1 MNAQDSSSD
10 EISLAESPKTTSSCF
25 CSGFENI
32 SASLRCSFLAI
43 LLTINGNLAGSTR
56 LIIATAN
63 FKLDTKKKRINNN
76 SRMIKESLVNYRLV
90 RINIPF
96 SLSILE
102 KKKKLIYNYPERGVM
117 PRQQKQANSV
127 HCCLFCL
134 FAFIFGLGS
143 TIIWYL
149 QGDIEYL
156 VIDLTM
162 VGMIGAQWFLVL
174 GDAHSSINDR
184 LSKIPCFSKGENTP
198 HTKLAIASTSS
209 A

>member
-25 CSGFENI
+25 CSGFENT

-127 HCCLFCL
+127 FVCL
-134 FAFIFGLGS
+134 
-143 TIIWYL
+143 
-149 QGDIEYL
+149 
-156 VIDLTM
+156 
-162 VGMIGAQWFLVL
+162 
-174 GDAHSSINDR
+174 
-184 LSKIPCFSKGENTP
+184 LS
-198 HTKLAIASTSS
+198 SS
-209 A
+209 AWGALLSDIYRGILNILSLIWQWLGRLAHNDFWCLVTHIAV